1 MKNLIH
7 PTKGLVISSSCL
19 IIICSASAATFT
31 WDGGGGDSNWSTA
44 ANWDPDGA
52 PVYNNGAYDTLN
64 FDGSTGLTT
73 NNDRG
78 DGDNI
83 NSIIFAS
90 TAGAFTLTGG
100 SLDMLG
106 RDASSSAAGTAS
118 ITNNSANTQ
127 TINNNLI
134 NRKDLNTSLVF
145 NNTAG
150 GTIVVNGAITESNGS
165 AVLSKIGGGSLELTG
180 TGNTAT
186 NMNAAGG
193 NTILSGTSTTT
204 VSDTLYVANS
214 GISGGWGGTLTV
226 QDSATLTSTKLLV
239 GNEAGRNGTVNQT
252 GGTVNLTGSG
262 DNDIRIGH
270 WSNLT
275 GKYNLT
281 GGTLNTFNTNFN
293 VGWDS
298 TGILNVDGGTANL
311 QGLRFGMGNSASRN
325 GTLNLDGGT
334 LNLGSG
340 GMAQEIN
347 GTINLESGTLGASAS
362 WSTGMDIN
370 LNGSV
375 NINTSTHNIDL
386 SGDIAG
392 VGTLTKLGTGTLTLS
407 GTGNTASALNVARGS
422 LVLSNNSDTTVS
434 GNLKVSL
441 SGVAGGG
448 VGSLTVQDSAVLNVG
463 GNFNVGQNNSTNG
476 SVTQTGGTVNVSGQV
491 TMGVWSNLTATYTI
505 SGGTLNVQ
513 NDWLGLGNDGKGFL
527 NIDGGVVNAK
537 GVRYGYNNNGAR
549 AGTLNLDGG
558 TLNVGSSGMYKE
570 INGTVNLNSG
580 TLGSLA
586 SWSTGMGMNLGGA
599 VDINT
604 AGGDISISGAL
615 AGAGGFTKTG
625 SGTLTLSGAND
636 FTGNV
641 AVSNGTLATGA
652 DSVASLGA
660 NTAGR
665 MVTVNGASS
674 VLDIGHTNSLGVPN
688 HSTENNITLEATGGG
703 QILGSAGQNRIG
715 DVNLNNGTLTANV
728 SSADWG
734 NFYFGKVN
742 GGQDA
747 SITVSGTT
755 ASTINGTG
763 NIALGSNTQFDVV
776 NATGDAGADLTVS
789 AILANV
795 NSLPAGGLT
804 KKGAG
809 TMELTGANTYTGT
822 TTVNAGTLS
831 LASSSSH
838 SGSGAYTVNGGI
850 LEIAT
855 GVDLSGHAMTI
866 NAGGVISPGNS
877 PGTAATGAQTWNDGG
892 SYLWEINASNDAGGT
907 IGSDPGWDWLDI
919 TGTLDLSNLTSGGFT
934 IDIDSLTSG
943 NIAGDAVGFDTW
955 TKGSPGDVDYS
966 FTIATASSGITGF
979 DDSLF
984 TLDYSGFSNAPGWD
998 WAIVESGNS
1007 LVLQAFAVPEPS
1019 STVLLG
1025 LGALALSFRR
1035 KR

>member
-1 MKNLIH
+1 
-7 PTKGLVISSSCL
+7 
-19 IIICSASAATFT
+19 
-31 WDGGGGDSNWSTA
+31 
-44 ANWDPDGA
+44 
-52 PVYNNGAYDTLN
+52 
-64 FDGSTGLTT
+64 
-73 NNDRG
+73 
-78 DGDNI
+78 
-83 NSIIFAS
+83 
-90 TAGAFTLTGG
+90 
-100 SLDMLG
+100 
-106 RDASSSAAGTAS
+106 
-118 ITNNSANTQ
+118 
-127 TINNNLI
+127 
-134 NRKDLNTSLVF
+134 
-145 NNTAG
+145 
-150 GTIVVNGAITESNGS
+150 
-165 AVLSKIGGGSLELTG
+165 
-180 TGNTAT
+180 
-186 NMNAAGG
+186 MNAAGG

-204 VSDTLYVANS
+204 VSNNLFVANS
-214 GISGGWGGTLTV
+214 GISGGGAGTLTV
-226 QDSATLTSTKLLV
+226 QGSATLTATKLLV
-239 GNEAGRNGTVNQT
+239 GNNSSRNGTVNQT

-262 DNDIRIGH
+262 ANDIRLGH
-270 WSNLT
+270 WGNLT
-275 GKYNLT
+275 GTYNLT
-281 GGTLNTFNTNFN
+281 GGTLNTLNTNFIL
-293 VGWDS
+293 GWDGQ
-298 TGILNVDGGTANL
+298 GILNVDGGTANL
-311 QGLRFGMGNSASRN
+311 KGIHYGASTSV

-334 LNLGSG
+334 LKLGSG
-340 GMAQEIN
+340 GMTDIDRN
-347 GTINLESGTLGASAS
+347 GQSGNSTINLESGTLGALAS
-362 WSTGMDIN
+362 WSTGLDMN

-375 NINTSTHNIDL
+375 NIDTSTHNIDL

-392 VGTLTKLGTGTLTLS
+392 AGTLTKLGTGALTLS
-407 GTGNTASALNVARGS
+407 GTGNTASELNVARGS
-422 LVLSNNSDTTVS
+422 LVLSGNSDTTVS

-476 SVTQTGGTVNVSGQV
+476 SVTQTGGTINMSGDV

-513 NDWLGLGNDGKGFL
+513 NNWLGLGNDGKGFL

-537 GVRYGYNNNGAR
+537 GVRYGYNNNGSR

-558 TLNVGSSGMYKE
+558 TLNVGSSGMYQE
-570 INGTVNLNSG
+570 INGTINLNSG

-604 AGGDISISGAL
+604 TGGDISLSGAL
-615 AGAGGFTKTG
+615 AGAGQFTKTG
-625 SGTLTLSGAND
+625 SGTLTLSGANT
-636 FTGNV
+636 FSGNV

-652 DSVASLGA
+652 DSVASFGA

-674 VLDIGHTNSLGVPN
+674 VLDIGHTNSLGVLN

-742 GGQDA
+742 SGQDA
-747 SITVSGTT
+747 TITVSGTT
-755 ASTINGTG
+755 ASTIDGTG
-763 NIALGSNTQFDVV
+763 NIALGSNTQFDVANV
-776 NATGDAGADLTVS
+776 TGDAGADLTVS
-789 AILANV
+789 AIFANV

-831 LASSSSH
+831 LASGSSH

-855 GVDLSGHAMTI
+855 GVDLSGHTMTI
-866 NAGGVISPGNS
+866 AGVISPGNS
-877 PGTAATGAQTWNDGG
+877 PGTAATGSQTWLDGG
-892 SYLWEINASNDAGGT
+892 SYLWEINDSGGT
-907 IGSDPGWDWLDI
+907 QGADSGWDWLDI
-919 TGTLDLSNLTSGGFT
+919 TGTLDLSNLGAGGFT
-934 IDIDSLTSG
+934 IDIDSLTLG
-943 NIAGDAVGFDTW
+943 NVAGDADGFGTW
-955 TKGSPGDVDYS
+955 IKGDEIFDYS
-966 FTIATASSGITGF
+966 FTIATASSGVSGF
-979 DDSLF
+979 DAANF
-984 TLDYSGFSNAPGWD
+984 TLDYSGFSNAPSWD
-998 WAIVESGNS
+998 WGIVLNGNS

-1019 STVLLG
+1019 SIALLG